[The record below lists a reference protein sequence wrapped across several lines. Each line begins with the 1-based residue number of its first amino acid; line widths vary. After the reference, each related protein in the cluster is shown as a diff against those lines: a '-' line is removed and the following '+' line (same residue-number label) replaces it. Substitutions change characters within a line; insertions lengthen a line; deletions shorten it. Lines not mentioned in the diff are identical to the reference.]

1 MGVFSFKCRDAWWSG
16 QPAGYSLAGTGTFPN
31 PSSSFQAPPIFRARS
46 DFLGCRTISVVNFST
61 IFQLEKGAKNPKIQK
76 LHKESMPH
84 GHRRIACSH
93 CKRAVSDRFRI
104 RFPTRVE
111 VLHVFFEIS
120 IGKACWGNCHSCQR
134 NEEWYKVLRRASKHT
149 VSFEKVFFF
158 LWFLNPEFPR
168 FQLHFYFSQLRK
180 EK

>member
-1 MGVFSFKCRDAWWSG
+1 MGVFSFKCRDAGWSG

-149 VSFEKVFFF
+149 VSFEKVFFSYGF
-158 LWFLNPEFPR
+158 
-168 FQLHFYFSQLRK
+168 
-180 EK
+180 